1 MTVVLVA
8 EYDAAGEFIGDGRD
22 SSTSYTYSTSTSTG
36 TGSTTTTT
44 VEVPP
49 QTVVEGSTEG
59 MVEDRTE
66 DTVPA
71 DKDESSS
78 ASTVPCT
85 IYPVQPY
92 HSTTSTT
99 ITGMAAMGDVPT
111 TETFYSSTT
120 EAETY
125 NLQVQVGITRQD
137 TMADSVDPVLTD
149 LASRLDTRISPT
161 LVVAIAGGSCDAS
174 EITFATTTSEAAV
187 AVVAREDGV
196 VVVTTAGNHNNRP
209 TTRPT
214 QTFSPTQTY
223 SPTHTYSP
231 TITPYP
237 TTATYRPTAVMLD
250 PVVDTTS
257 ETTKNT
263 AIRGRKQRRHL
274 QEGSSNASNNK
285 ATLAVTSVW
294 TCGTFS
300 FFFFLF

>member
-8 EYDAAGEFIGDGRD
+8 EYDADWEFIGDGRD

-36 TGSTTTTT
+36 TGSTTATT

-71 DKDESSS
+71 DKDESS

-111 TETFYSSTT
+111 TETFYSST

-125 NLQVQVGITRQD
+125 HLQVQVGITRQD
-137 TMADSVDPVLTD
+137 TDMADSVDPVLTD
-149 LASRLDTRISPT
+149 LASRLDTRISPN
-161 LVVAIAGGSCDAS
+161 LVVAIVGGSCDAS

-187 AVVAREDGV
+187 AVVAMEDGV
-196 VVVTTAGNHNNRP
+196 VVTTGNHNNRP

-250 PVVDTTS
+250 PVVVTS

-263 AIRGRKQRRHL
+263 AIRRRKQRRHL
-274 QEGSSNASNNK
+274 QEGSSTENNNK
-285 ATLAVTSVW
+285 ATLAVMSVW